1 MSPKLYLI
9 SDFPI
14 KISHTIFSSPS
25 HLVLVDVITV
35 ITVASSTSHE
45 VPTRYLQPIFR
56 NKNAIWIQTPKK
68 RQPHLAPREVCEKAF
83 SKIKYFDLSP
93 HTAVNSAVV
102 SEF

>member
-9 SDFPI
+9 LDFRI
-14 KISHTIFSSPS
+14 KISYAIFSSPT
-25 HLVLVDVITV
+25 HLVLVDLITV
-35 ITVASSTSHE
+35 ITVASNTNHE

-68 RQPHLAPREVCEKAF
+68 RQSLLAPTEVCENKF
-83 SKIKYFDLSP
+83 SIIKYFDLSP
-93 HTAVNSAVV
+93 QTAVNSTVI